1 MMANTAA
8 GSRKRPAPTQPQ
20 PPSSIPSSLRIDA
33 LLAKYARHLP
43 PGGTISIQLIKGG
56 TSTSVDPIAV
66 RKAVAKKERQLQK
79 NNNATTN
86 SSSAVNSGNDSDGGG
101 GGKATAAEAAAK
113 VAAEKLTLTFPR
125 VAKFPETVT
134 RPNFYTGALKDG
146 RMYEEEV
153 PLAKVRDIE
162 YWCARHTS

>member
-1 MMANTAA
+1 MMATNPTAP
-8 GSRKRPAPTQPQ
+8 GSRKRPAPTQP
-20 PPSSIPSSLRIDA
+20 PAPSSIPSSLRIDA

-43 PGGTISIQLIKGG
+43 PGGTISIQLIKGS
-56 TSTSVDPIAV
+56 TSKSVDPIAV

-79 NNNATTN
+79 NNTNN

-101 GGKATAAEAAAK
+101 GGGNKAAAEAAAK
-113 VAAEKLTLTFPR
+113 VAAEKLTLEFPR

-134 RPNFYTGALKDG
+134 KPTFYTGGLKDG

-153 PLAKVRDIE
+153 PLAKVSDL
-162 YWCARHTS
+162 SVG